1 MCLLITLSGLIVT
14 WFHWLSFLQFRIQNQ
29 HWTQWQSWFHSTK
42 AKTPKNNKCFLWSV
56 KVNCQLIC
64 ILSSTTFFNWV
75 SLSAQFNSANFTYTW
90 EHLNRYCVFF
100 PIFEEY
106 LGRNVR
112 NLAACSVSGCVVFPR
127 CAADRDLGA
136 GQCRLVEMRIC
147 FGPAGESQQDTR
159 SFSGLVF
166 TKWDFIHQKSSLFP
180 CWISSFTCTT
190 FRKTLLY
197 L

>member
-1 MCLLITLSGLIVT
+1 M
-14 WFHWLSFLQFRIQNQ
+14 
-29 HWTQWQSWFHSTK
+29 WFHSTK
-42 AKTPKNNKCFLWSV
+42 AKTLKNNKLFLWSV
-56 KVNCQLIC
+56 KVNCQLIY

-112 NLAACSVSGCVVFPR
+112 NLAARSVSGCVVFPR

-136 GQCRLVEMRIC
+136 GQRWLVKMRTC
-147 FGPAGESQQDTR
+147 W
-159 SFSGLVF
+159 SGRREWTGHSLFLRPLVDKMGF
-166 TKWDFIHQKSSLFP
+166 CPSENILKHIFWWIKSSLFP
-180 CWISSFTCTT
+180 CWISS
-190 FRKTLLY
+190 
-197 L
+197 